1 MRHIWYSVSHK
12 VNSSPQLFLL
22 VLYDCIK
29 FVVDHNAYDII
40 ITLICF
46 LDLEYFGG
54 KSIIADL

>member
-1 MRHIWYSVSHK
+1 MRYEWYSVSHR

-29 FVVDHNAYDII
+29 FVVDHIAYDIT

-46 LDLEYFGG
+46 LDLEYFGR